1 MHRLLTA
8 ALLAAVA
15 LSPVSAQQPSTPRPT
30 TQRPAANRPAGQ
42 TLNTA
47 QRYENAYY
55 LWDAGR
61 FDTAL
66 VELKRVL
73 ATPDADAY
81 HDRIAELTGELYST
95 RLVAEDAA
103 APVWSPDGRYL
114 IATSGVGTARRVSV
128 RRTDVAEQTPVFETN
143 GFAPSI
149 GADNRTMIYSGG
161 VGPGFNLVTLPSG
174 TPGRVTVD
182 AAAIASAVVV
192 GSNPVRVVLIGG
204 TVGDSAARLLVYT
217 VGAGTWSTV
226 NTGSLQP
233 VGLVRSPDG
242 QRVLVTLGRQGAFA
256 RQVPG
261 FAAESR
267 NSAFAEL
274 TGNSLGE
281 VTRGV
286 MPTWSRDGR
295 AYAWVDAAAAGS
307 ASAAAGAG
315 VAVST
320 GAAVAQLRVK
330 RGDAAAVTV
339 MNIEGRYQAPV
350 LSPSGAMAAIPM
362 MLREDWELF
371 AVSTTEGATAQR
383 VTREI
388 QHDHSPRFLSE
399 RVLLGVM
406 GEGRHQRSYIYDLQT
421 GTRTRLHHN
430 NSVRTVAPEYDWA
443 VSPDG
448 SRVAI
453 VAERDGDTVTPH
465 RHLWLMDLNTKVTRQ
480 QLVARVDSNL
490 TAERALR
497 ENGRRIFAPIAAQV
511 RAAVNE
517 VSTGRIYEYEK
528 QLFSFDSKN
537 ITQPGNRRATEWLEN
552 TYRSFGLQ
560 TRQQTFKTVAGQEI
574 EVANVLATIP
584 GTVNPELVYVVGA
597 HFDSRAEGPGADDNT
612 SGTAM
617 ILEAARVLA
626 KRPLPATVMF
636 VAFTGEESGL
646 RGAREFG
653 RRMKDSITVVGAL
666 NNDMMGWSN
675 DHRLDNTIRY
685 SNPGLRDVQH
695 AAAIHFSELITYDA
709 FYYKSTDA
717 QALYDAWGDIIAGIG
732 SYPILGNPHYH
743 QPHDVLETINHRQLT
758 ETSKTTVATIMLMAS
773 SPSRLTGLTA
783 AGNTVG
789 WDAARERGVTRYI
802 LRYGPPTNP
811 MQHTVSV
818 TNPRATLPM
827 LREGW
832 HVSVKAVNSAGLE
845 GWDWAR
851 TVVK

>member
-1 MHRLLTA
+1 MRRLSFVALVSA
-8 ALLAAVA
+8 AA
-15 LSPVSAQQPSTPRPT
+15 LSPALSPALAQQPARPRPT
-30 TQRPAANRPAGQ
+30 QAPSARPASQRPAAQAM
-42 TLNTA
+42 NTA
-47 QRYENAYY
+47 KRYENAYY
-55 LWDAGR
+55 LWDAGK

-66 VELKRVL
+66 VELKRVM
-73 ATPDADAY
+73 ASPQADSF
-81 HDRIAELTGELYST
+81 HDRVAELTGEIYST
-95 RLVAEDAA
+95 KLVAEDAA
-103 APVWSPDGRYL
+103 APMWSPDGRYL
-114 IATSGVGTARRVSV
+114 ISTSGVGAQRRINV
-128 RRTDVAEQTPVFETN
+128 RRTDTPALSSVVEAE
-143 GFAPSI
+143 GFSPSI
-149 GADNRTMIYSGG
+149 GADNRTLIWFSSVAGT
-161 VGPGFNLVTLPSG
+161 GFNLATLPSG
-174 TPGRVTVD
+174 AASRVTVD
-182 AAAIASAVVV
+182 AAAIASAVVI
-192 GSNPVRVVLIGG
+192 GSNPVRVAVIAGSL
-204 TVGDSAARLLVYT
+204 GDSTARLLLYNVS
-217 VGAGTWSTV
+217 AGTWSSV
-226 NTGSLQP
+226 NTGTMQP
-233 VGLVRSPDG
+233 VSLLRSPDG
-242 QRVLVTLGRQGAFA
+242 QRLLVLLGRQGAFA
-256 RQVPG
+256 RQLPG
-261 FAAESR
+261 FATESR

-274 TGNSLGE
+274 TENSLGP
-281 VTRGV
+281 VTNGV

-295 AYAWVDAAAAGS
+295 VYAWVDVVERVPS
-307 ASAAAGAG
+307 
-315 VAVST
+315 V
-320 GAAVAQLRVK
+320 RVK
-330 RGDAAAVTV
+330 RGAAAAVSV
-339 MNIEGRYQAPV
+339 MPIENRYQAPV
-350 LSPSGAMAAIPM
+350 LSPSGEFVAIPL
-362 MLREDWELF
+362 MLREDWEIF
-371 AVSTTEGATAQR
+371 AASTVDTAPAFR
-383 VTREI
+383 ITREI
-388 QHDHSPRFLSE
+388 QHDHSPRFFSD
-399 RVLLGVM
+399 RLLLAVM
-406 GEGRHQRSYIYDLQT
+406 GEGRHQRSYLYDIRA

-480 QLVARVDSNL
+480 QLVARLDSNL

-497 ENGRRIFAPIAAQV
+497 ANGRRIFAPITAQV

-517 VSTGRIYEYEK
+517 VNIGRIYEYQK

-537 ITQPGNRRATEWLEN
+537 ITQPGNGRATEWLEN
-552 TYRSFGLQ
+552 TYRSFGIETRLQ
-560 TRQQTFKTVAGQEI
+560 RFTTVQGREI
-574 EVANVLATIP
+574 EVANVIAMIP

-626 KRPLPATVMF
+626 NRPLPASVMF
-636 VAFTGEESGL
+636 VSFTGEESGL

-685 SNPGLRDVQH
+685 SNPGLRDLQH
-695 AAAIHFSELITYDA
+695 AAAIGYSDLVTYDA

-743 QPHDVLETINHRQLT
+743 QVHDVLETINHRQLT

-802 LRYGPPTNP
+802 VRYGPPANP
-811 MQHTVSV
+811 MQYSVSV
-818 TNPRATLPM
+818 TNPRATISA

-832 HVSVKAVNSAGLE
+832 QVAVKAVNAQGME

>member
-1 MHRLLTA
+1 MRRLSFV
-8 ALLAAVA
+8 ALLSAAAATPA
-15 LSPVSAQQPSTPRPT
+15 LAQQSAPPAAARPAS
-30 TQRPAANRPAGQ
+30 QRPAAP
-42 TLNTA
+42 TLSTA

-55 LWDAGR
+55 LWDAGK

-73 ATPDADAY
+73 TAADADAF
-81 HDRIAELTGELYST
+81 HDRVAELTGEVYRTS
-95 RLVAEDAA
+95 LVAEDAA

-114 IATSGVGTARRVSV
+114 IATSGVGAQRRINV
-128 RRTDVAEQTPVFETN
+128 RRADASALTSVFEAA

-149 GADNRTMIYSGG
+149 GADNRTLVWSGNAAG
-161 VGPGFNLVTLPSG
+161 TGFNLLSLPGGSP
-174 TPGRVTVD
+174 TRVTVD
-182 AAAIASAVVV
+182 APAIASAVVV
-192 GSNPVRVVLIGG
+192 GSNPARVAVIAG
-204 TVGDSAARLLVYT
+204 TVGDSTARLLVYNVT
-217 VGAGTWSTV
+217 SGTWSTV
-226 NTGSLQP
+226 STGALQP
-233 VGLVRSPDG
+233 VSLQRSPDG
-242 QRVLVTLGRQGAFA
+242 QRLLVLLGHQGAFA

-261 FAAESR
+261 FATESR
-267 NSAFAEL
+267 NTAFAEL
-274 TGNSLGE
+274 TDNSLGP
-281 VTRGV
+281 VTNGV
-286 MPTWSRDGR
+286 MPTWSRDSR
-295 AYAWVDAAAAGS
+295 VYAWVDAAERQPT
-307 ASAAAGAG
+307 
-315 VAVST
+315 VK
-320 GAAVAQLRVK
+320 VK
-330 RGDAAAVTV
+330 RGDAAVRSV
-339 MNIEGRYQAPV
+339 MPLENRYQAPV
-350 LSPSGAMAAIPM
+350 LSPSGEFVAIPLM
-362 MLREDWELF
+362 PREDWELF
-371 AVSTTEGATAQR
+371 AVSTVDTSPPFR

-388 QHDHSPRFLSE
+388 QHDHSPRFLTDG
-399 RVLLGVM
+399 VLLGVM
-406 GEGRHQRSYIYDLQT
+406 GEGRHQRSYLYDIRA

-465 RHLWLMDLNTKVTRQ
+465 RHLWLMDLNSKVTRQ
-480 QLVARVDSNL
+480 QLIARVDSNL

-497 ENGRRIFAPIAAQV
+497 ANGRRMFAPIAAQV
-511 RAAVNE
+511 RAAVDQVN
-517 VSTGRIYEYEK
+517 VGRIYAYQR

-537 ITQPGNRRATEWLEN
+537 ITQPGNWAATEWLED
-552 TYRSFGLQ
+552 TYRSFGIETRLQ
-560 TRQQTFKTVAGQEI
+560 RFTTVQGREI
-574 EVANVLATIP
+574 EVANVIAMIP

-626 KRPLPATVMF
+626 NVPLPASVMF

-695 AAAIHFSELITYDA
+695 AAALGYSDLTTYDA

-743 QPHDVLETINHRQLT
+743 QPHDVLETINHRQLL

-773 SPSRLTGLTA
+773 SPSRLTGLNA

-802 LRYGPPTNP
+802 VRYGPPTNP
-811 MQHTVSV
+811 MQHSLSV
-818 TNPRATLPM
+818 TNPRATIPA

-832 HVSVKAVNSAGLE
+832 HVAVKAVNSRGLE

-851 TVVK
+851 AVVK